1 MIESIKNYFYHKII
15 KWIFK
20 MIESIKNYFN
30 IIK

>member
-15 KWIFK
+15 EWIEK
-20 MIESIKNYFN
+20 ILLSIKNYYN